1 MRELDREALM
11 GLARLAG
18 QAILECRAGGLEV
31 AIKDDGTP
39 VTQADK
45 RAGEILAAGLAH
57 IFPGLPV
64 ICEETANAPYEERRR
79 YERCFIVDP
88 LDGTKEFA
96 AGRDDFCVCL
106 ALVEAGRPVYG
117 VIAAPAADLLYAGG
131 PGVASRRRSGDGPAQ
146 ALRVRR
152 PGPGETII
160 AMASRSHPSPGLAE
174 WLARFGAVRAVSRGS
189 ALKFCALAEGACHVY
204 PRLGPTSEW
213 DVAAGHALVLGA
225 GGAMTA
231 LDGGPFP
238 YNKPEFVNGPF
249 LAHSLDPDD
258 PRLRPDFVAC
268 Q

>member
-18 QAILECRAGGLEV
+18 QAILECRQAGLDIETK
-31 AIKDDGTP
+31 ADGTP

-45 RAGEILAAGLAH
+45 RAGEILTAGLSH
-57 IFPGLPV
+57 IFPGVPV
-64 ICEETANAPYEERRR
+64 IGEETANAPYEERRR
-79 YERCFIVDP
+79 YTRCFIVDP

-106 ALVEAGRPVYG
+106 ALVEDGRPVYG
-117 VIAAPAADLLYAGG
+117 VIAAPVADLLYAGG
-131 PGVASRRRSGDGPAQ
+131 PGVASRRRQGDGTEQ
-146 ALRVRR
+146 ALRVSR
-152 PGPGETII
+152 PGPGETIV
-160 AMASRSHPSPGLAE
+160 AMASRSHPSPGLAA
-174 WLARFGAVRAVSRGS
+174 WLARLGETRTVSRGS

-225 GGAMTA
+225 GGVMTA
-231 LDGGPFP
+231 LDGSPFT
-238 YNKPEFVNGPF
+238 YNKPDLSNGPF

-258 PRLRPDFVAC
+258 PRLGG
-268 Q
+268 